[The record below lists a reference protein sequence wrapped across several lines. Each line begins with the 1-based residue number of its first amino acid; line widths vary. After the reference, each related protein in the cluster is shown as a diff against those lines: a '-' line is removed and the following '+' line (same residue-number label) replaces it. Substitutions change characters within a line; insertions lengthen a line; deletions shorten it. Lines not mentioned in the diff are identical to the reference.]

1 MKRIAVEG
9 DTDTALPAHK
19 DHSGG
24 GPWPITPVDHQ
35 THVWI
40 NGRLVIVEG
49 ETFSVHCGTG
59 FAGNLTGGSPHV
71 YVNGTPVCR
80 EGDISTSPHTM
91 TGITVTHNT
100 NTFDGSV

>member
-9 DTDTALPAHK
+9 DTDTARPAHYP
-19 DHSGG
+19 SAGG
-24 GPWPITPVDHQ
+24 GPYSISPVDKQ
-35 THVWI
+35 THVYI
-40 NGRLVIVEG
+40 NGRLVVVEG

-59 FAGNLTGGSPHV
+59 FAGSLTGGSPHI